1 MVDLI
6 NLGDSFWLPEG
17 TNLIAG
23 RQESSNNLSQD
34 KNSTEKG
41 RFLFCHQLNIQ
52 QCFTIRGRRVIGQ

>member
-34 KNSTEKG
+34 KNTTEKG
-41 RFLFCHQLNIQ
+41 PFSFLSSTQYTAVLYN
-52 QCFTIRGRRVIGQ
+52 